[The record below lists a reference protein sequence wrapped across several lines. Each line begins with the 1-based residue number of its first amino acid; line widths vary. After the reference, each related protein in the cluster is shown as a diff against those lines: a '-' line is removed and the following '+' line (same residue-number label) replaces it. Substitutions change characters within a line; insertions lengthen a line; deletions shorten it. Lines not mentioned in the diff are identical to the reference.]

1 MGLALVMT
9 LSIVVPA
16 SSEAAGLSS
25 GLRDGNVLELVLHWF
40 SDLWGGDRTGIAT
53 TRTASTDPGT
63 GTTTSGTATPCGGD
77 QGVCIDPNGTPK

>member
-1 MGLALVMT
+1 MGIALVMT

-25 GLRDGNVLELVLHWF
+25 ALRDGNVLELVLHWF
-40 SDLWGGDRTGIAT
+40 SDLWGGDRAGSAM
-53 TRTASTDPGT
+53 TRTASTAPGT
-63 GTTTSGTATPCGGD
+63 GTPAGTAVPCGGD